1 MRWGESPRWAIVSQA
16 QSGEVQRSSLG
27 SWGCGWRVQ
36 GLLREDLS
44 LSQDP
49 LWWVLAA
56 KFMNVRACEG
66 VLRAGGL
73 RCL

>member
-16 QSGEVQRSSLG
+16 QSGEVQRSSLE

-36 GLLREDLS
+36 ELQREDRS

-56 KFMNVRACEG
+56 KFMNVRVCEG
-66 VLRAGGL
+66 VLRGGGL